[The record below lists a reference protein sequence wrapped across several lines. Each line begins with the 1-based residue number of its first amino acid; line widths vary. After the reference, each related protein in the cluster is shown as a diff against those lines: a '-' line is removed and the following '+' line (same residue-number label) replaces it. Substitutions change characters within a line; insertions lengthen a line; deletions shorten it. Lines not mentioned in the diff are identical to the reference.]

1 MASTSEDKLIAIV
14 ADGDVIFN
22 IGTPPAAR
30 LRVSSDVLIRASKVF
45 AILLGPRFREGSLD
59 RNSQS
64 PADIA
69 LPDDDAVAIEDLCR
83 FLHGESVP
91 ELMEDLEPGRIYKLA
106 TASDKYGCNER
117 LRIHGQAL
125 LLGFWDAWGG
135 GGEVGEAGDSALAQM
150 AAAAYLFDHARGFS
164 IATRHIIMDTNE
176 EYSKLF
182 EADVAHVFP
191 VPAICRY
198 IKGNMGS
205 ASLIVNLKYGFAYK
219 QFWKSSTAL
228 ADELTLYGAN

>member
-1 MASTSEDKLIAIV
+1 MASTSKDKHVAIV

-22 IGTPPAAR
+22 IGTPTTAR

-45 AILLGPRFREGSLD
+45 AVLLGPRFREGSLD

-69 LPDDDAVAIEDLCR
+69 LLEDDAVAIEDLCR
-83 FLHGESVP
+83 FLHGESIP

-106 TASDKYGCNER
+106 IASDKYGCNER

-135 GGEVGEAGDSALAQM
+135 EVDEVGDSALAQM
-150 AAAAYLFDHARGFS
+150 AAAAYLFDHARAFS

-182 EADVAHVFP
+182 EADTAHVFP
-191 VPAICRY
+191 VPAICR
-198 IKGNMGS
+198 
-205 ASLIVNLKYGFAYK
+205 
-219 QFWKSSTAL
+219 
-228 ADELTLYGAN
+228 